1 MLVSINKLRNKK
13 GFTLIE
19 LIVVLA
25 VLAII
30 MAIAVPRFTGVQ
42 EEAKVE
48 TDRATLANI
57 VKISEFYLVK
67 GEMKVE
73 ESPYDGNALEGI
85 IGDDFPNG
93 VEFQSKGNEK
103 TGLEAVT
110 VSITD
115 TGVISAQIGG
125 TEDAIL
131 VEYPEPLDSDES

>member
-30 MAIAVPRFTGVQ
+30 MAIAVPSFVGVQ

-48 TDRATLANI
+48 SDRATLANI

-67 GEMKVE
+67 GEMVE
-73 ESPYDGNALEGI
+73 GTYSNTSKPALAEI
-85 IGDDFPNG
+85 IGADFPNG
-93 VEFQSKGNEK
+93 IEFQSEGNEGA
-103 TGLEAVT
+103 GLEDVT
-110 VSITD
+110 VNITD
-115 TGVISAQIGG
+115 TGMVSASIGDI
-125 TEDAIL
+125 TYPK
-131 VEYPEPLDSDES
+131 VE

>member
-1 MLVSINKLRNKK
+1 MGRNINKLRNKK

-42 EEAKVE
+42 EEAKKE

-67 GEMKVE
+67 GEMEKGTETADKVYSDSTE
-73 ESPYDGNALEGI
+73 PKLRTI
-85 IGDDFPNG
+85 IDDDFPND
-93 VEFQSKGNEK
+93 VDFQSEGNVGS
-103 TGLEAVT
+103 GLDAVT
-110 VSITD
+110 VSID
-115 TGVISAQIGG
+115 DEGAVYASIGSEETG
-125 TEDAIL
+125 TL
-131 VEYPEPLDSDES
+131 VKYPK

>member
-30 MAIAVPRFTGVQ
+30 MAIAVPRFVGVQ

-48 TDRATLANI
+48 SDRATLANI

-67 GEMKVE
+67 GEME
-73 ESPYDGNALEGI
+73 AGETYEGAGLLGI
-85 IGDDFPNG
+85 IEADFPNG
-93 VEFQSKGNEK
+93 VEFQSEGNEGA
-103 TGLEAVT
+103 GLEAVT
-110 VSITD
+110 VEIDGEGKVFASIGDIT
-115 TGVISAQIGG
+115 
-125 TEDAIL
+125 
-131 VEYPEPLDSDES
+131 YPKGE

>member
-30 MAIAVPRFTGVQ
+30 MAIAVPRFVGVQ

-48 TDRATLANI
+48 SDRATLANI

-67 GEMKVE
+67 GKMEAGE
-73 ESPYDGNALEGI
+73 TYEGAGLLGI
-85 IGDDFPNG
+85 IEADFPNG
-93 VEFQSKGNEK
+93 VEFQSKGNEEA
-103 TGLEAVT
+103 GLEAVT
-110 VSITD
+110 VNITE
-115 TGVISAQIGG
+115 TGVVSASIGDI
-125 TEDAIL
+125 TYPK
-131 VEYPEPLDSDES
+131 VE

>member
-30 MAIAVPRFTGVQ
+30 MAIAVPRFVGVQ

-48 TDRATLANI
+48 SDRATLANI

-67 GEMKVE
+67 GEMVE
-73 ESPYDGNALEGI
+73 GEYTGTDLTAV
-85 IGDDFPNG
+85 IGEDFPNG
-93 VEFQSKGNEK
+93 
-103 TGLEAVT
+103 
-110 VSITD
+110 
-115 TGVISAQIGG
+115 
-125 TEDAIL
+125 
-131 VEYPEPLDSDES
+131 

>member
-1 MLVSINKLRNKK
+1 MGRSINKLRSKK

-30 MAIAVPRFTGVQ
+30 MAIAVPRFVGVQ

-48 TDRATLANI
+48 SDRATLANI

-67 GEMKVE
+67 GEMEKGVVGTPRTYTSDE
-73 ESPYDGNALEGI
+73 LGGI
-85 IGDDFPNG
+85 IGEDFPNG
-93 VEFQSKGNEK
+93 IEFQSEGNEDAV
-103 TGLEAVT
+103 LADVT

-115 TGVISAQIGG
+115 LGVVSAEVGVEGEG
-125 TEDAIL
+125 TTL
-131 VEYPEPLDSDES
+131 VKYPE

>member
-30 MAIAVPRFTGVQ
+30 MAIAVPRFVGVQ

-48 TDRATLANI
+48 SDRATLANI

-67 GEMKVE
+67 GEMVE
-73 ESPYDGNALEGI
+73 GEYTGTDLTDI
-85 IGDDFPNG
+85 IGADFPNG
-93 VEFQSKGNEK
+93 IEFQSEGNEGA
-103 TGLEAVT
+103 GLEAVT
-110 VSITD
+110 VNITE
-115 TGVISAQIGG
+115 TGVVSASIGDI
-125 TEDAIL
+125 TYPK
-131 VEYPEPLDSDES
+131 VE

>member
-30 MAIAVPRFTGVQ
+30 MAIAVPRFVGVQ

-48 TDRATLANI
+48 SDRATLANI

-67 GEMKVE
+67 GEMVE
-73 ESPYDGNALEGI
+73 GTYSNTSEPALAEI
-85 IGDDFPNG
+85 IGADFPNG
-93 VEFQSKGNEK
+93 IEFQSEGNEGA
-103 TGLEAVT
+103 GLEAVT
-110 VSITD
+110 VNITD
-115 TGVISAQIGG
+115 TGMVSASIGDI
-125 TEDAIL
+125 TYPK
-131 VEYPEPLDSDES
+131 VE

>member
-30 MAIAVPRFTGVQ
+30 MAIAVPRFVGVQ

-48 TDRATLANI
+48 SDRATLANI

-67 GEMKVE
+67 GEMVE
-73 ESPYDGNALEGI
+73 GEYTGTDLTAV
-85 IGDDFPNG
+85 IGEDFPNG
-93 VEFQSKGNEK
+93 VEFQSKGNEEA
-103 TGLEAVT
+103 GLEAVT
-110 VSITD
+110 VNITE
-115 TGVISAQIGG
+115 TGVVSASIGDI
-125 TEDAIL
+125 TYPK
-131 VEYPEPLDSDES
+131 VE

>member
-30 MAIAVPRFTGVQ
+30 MAIAVPRFVGVQ

-48 TDRATLANI
+48 SDRATLANI

-67 GEMKVE
+67 GEMVE
-73 ESPYDGNALEGI
+73 GEYTGTDLTAV
-85 IGDDFPNG
+85 IGEDFPNG
-93 VEFQSKGNEK
+93 VEFQSEGNE
-103 TGLEAVT
+103 GAVLEDVT
-110 VSITD
+110 VNITD
-115 TGVISAQIGG
+115 TGMVSASIGDI
-125 TEDAIL
+125 TYPK
-131 VEYPEPLDSDES
+131 VE

>member
-30 MAIAVPRFTGVQ
+30 MAIAVPRFVGVQ

-48 TDRATLANI
+48 SDRATLANI

-67 GEMKVE
+67 GEM
-73 ESPYDGNALEGI
+73 NEGEYTGTDLTDI
-85 IGDDFPNG
+85 IEADFPNG
-93 VEFQSKGNEK
+93 VEFQSKGNE
-103 TGLEAVT
+103 GAVLEDVT
-110 VSITD
+110 VNITD
-115 TGVISAQIGG
+115 TGMVSASIGDI
-125 TEDAIL
+125 TYPK
-131 VEYPEPLDSDES
+131 VE

>member
-30 MAIAVPRFTGVQ
+30 MAIAVPRFVGVQ

-48 TDRATLANI
+48 SDRATLANI

-67 GEMKVE
+67 GEMVE
-73 ESPYDGNALEGI
+73 GEYTGTDLTAV
-85 IGDDFPNG
+85 IGEDFPNG
-93 VEFQSKGNEK
+93 VEFQSEGNEGA
-103 TGLEAVT
+103 GLEAVT
-110 VSITD
+110 VEIDGEGKVFASIGDITYPK
-115 TGVISAQIGG
+115 
-125 TEDAIL
+125 
-131 VEYPEPLDSDES
+131 VE